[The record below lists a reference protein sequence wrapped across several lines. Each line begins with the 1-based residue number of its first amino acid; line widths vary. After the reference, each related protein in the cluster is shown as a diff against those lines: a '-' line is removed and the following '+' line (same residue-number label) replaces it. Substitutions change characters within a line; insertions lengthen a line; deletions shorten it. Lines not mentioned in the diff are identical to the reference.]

1 MIRTLLAAGSLAL
14 LAAAPADPPPEAVA
28 FDRFVTA
35 SAPICLNQASRR
47 CVDKGFAY
55 ADADRDDRLSL
66 DEVQSVRAHL
76 DRWLAWRGP
85 ELQPRERGAVLL
97 GAQLVDAIGV
107 ARLFESYDA
116 DGDGKVSKA
125 ELLADV
131 RLDERPLGVVL
142 TDEKA
147 VDRQALQRR
156 LGALAPAME
165 GLMRRSR

>member
-1 MIRTLLAAGSLAL
+1 MIRTLLTAGSMAL
-14 LAAAPADPPPEAVA
+14 LAAAPVEPSPEAVA

-47 CVDKGFAY
+47 CVDEGFDY
-55 ADADRDDRLSL
+55 ADVDRDERLSL
-66 DEVQSVRAHL
+66 DEVQAVRVHL

-85 ELQPRERGAVLL
+85 QLQPRERGAVLL
-97 GAQLVDAIGV
+97 GAQLVDAIGL

-116 DGDGKVSKA
+116 NGDGEMSKA

-142 TDEKA
+142 TDETA

-156 LGALAPAME
+156 LGALAPAVE